1 MQDNDSRDDD
11 DDVYGDENIEDDYD
25 ILIVTIYETDKDYDR
40 LTREALILDAAP
52 FLTIILSQFEM
63 VMRIMGMIRVVVI

>member
-52 FLTIILSQFEM
+52 SAFLTIILSQLEM
-63 VMRIMGMIRVVVI
+63 VMIRVVVI